1 MRRESRNIKAKIWQA
16 DDGQSKKEQRIF
28 RYEESLRDYFKKIKN
43 LTHGKKVFILDLRKM
58 SALHEK
64 AAPDSYLMKLSTEF
78 GFGFIHTYDE
88 DYGSLARDMLI
99 FIGDVHPNSK
109 AHRIYAEAIFKA
121 IKPEIESL
129 QK

>member
-1 MRRESRNIKAKIWQA
+1 MR
-16 DDGQSKKEQRIF
+16 
-28 RYEESLRDYFKKIKN
+28 SLR
-43 LTHGKKVFILDLRKM
+43 V
-58 SALHEK
+58 K
-64 AAPDSYLMKLSTEF
+64 AAPDPYLKELSTEF

-88 DYGSLARDMLI
+88 DYGPRAKDMLI

-109 AHRIYAEAIFKA
+109 THGIYAEAIFKA